1 MIRNDVISS
10 NLKSIGYDSA
20 SCILEI
26 EFHSGGIYQ
35 YLQVS
40 HSVYTDLIEA
50 SSLGK
55 FFAYE
60 IKPNF
65 ACKQIH

>member
-35 YLQVS
+35 YSQVS
-40 HSVYTDLIEA
+40 HSRSEERRV
-50 SSLGK
+50 GK
-55 FFAYE
+55 E
-60 IKPNF
+60 
-65 ACKQIH
+65 C